1 MDKIKVGVLGATG
14 TVGQRFIT
22 LLQNHPYF
30 ELAEVAASERSADK
44 TYAEAVEG
52 RWKVSADIPERVK
65 KMRVREVKPGLDCR
79 VIFSAMDASV
89 AGPMEEEFARAGYC
103 VFSNSRNH
111 RMDPDVPLL
120 LPEINHEHA
129 RVIEY
134 QKKNRGWDGF
144 IVTNSNCSTMGLVIP
159 LKPLDDAFGLEAVN
173 VVTMQAI
180 SGAGYPG
187 VSALDIIDNVVP
199 YIGGEEPKMESEPL
213 KMLGRLENGRTF
225 VNAGFKISAQCNR
238 VFVLDGHLECTSVG
252 LKKKPGVEEFT
263 SALAGFTAR
272 PQELKLPSA
281 PKHPIIVRTEIDR
294 PQPRF
299 DRDHGSA
306 MSVTV
311 GRIRPCNIFDFKFL
325 VLSHN
330 TVRGAAGASILNA
343 EFMKAEGYF

>member
-1 MDKIKVGVLGATG
+1 MEKIKVGVLGATG

-22 LLQNHPYF
+22 LLEGHPWF
-30 ELAEVAASERSADK
+30 ELSEVAASDRSAGK
-44 TYAEAVEG
+44 TYEEAVAG
-52 RWKVSADIPERVK
+52 RWKVGPDIPERVK
-65 KMRVREVKPGLDCR
+65 KMTVKPVEPGLDCKI
-79 VIFSAMDASV
+79 VFSAMDASV
-89 AGPMEEEFARAGYC
+89 AGPIEETFAGAGYF

-120 LPEINHEHA
+120 LPEINHEHV
-129 RVIEY
+129 RVLEH
-134 QKKNRGWDGF
+134 QKKNRGWKGF

-159 LKPLDDAFGLEAVN
+159 LKPLDVHFGLEAVN

-213 KMLGRLENGRTF
+213 KMLGSLKGNQFVDATF
-225 VNAGFKISAQCNR
+225 KVSAQCNR
-238 VFVLDGHLECTSVG
+238 VFVLDGHLECVNVR
-252 LKKKPGVEEFT
+252 LKEKPSIEDFT
-263 SALAGFTAR
+263 AALANFRGR

-281 PKHPIIVRTEIDR
+281 PDPLIIVRPEQDR
-294 PQPRF
+294 PQPRL
-299 DRDHGSA
+299 DRDHGKGMA
-306 MSVTV
+306 VTV
-311 GRIRPCNIFDFKFL
+311 GRIRPCSLFDFKFL

-343 EFMKAEGYF
+343 EFLKAEGYY